1 MNSGHLLVNFRKFPY
16 TLLLLLSILVAG
28 CGGDSVSTPITHDPK
43 TQYLQAVLDASM
55 VTPAK
60 VYTGLTPI
68 SNENTAL
75 IWENGVVG
83 SRLLVTS
90 WIGSAGANYKCP
102 PGGCAAGDTCKEGRE
117 CPNYRWDSWVT
128 VAPELKNYFGG
139 AVPSSMRLAQLL
151 GLPPE
156 YATPGDPKE
165 AQYFL
170 EMWVSPADLYRPCP
184 DPEIT
189 DRECQ
194 TDYSTGIFWNF
205 SPTEKVNATEGGIW
219 EFRDY
224 KGWFDNRTQFIYSY
238 AYPAAKAT
246 DPLPYPWTRLGYTY
260 DWGNPNHI
268 GLSEYVVRGKREN
281 NPDGTPRYISVGIK
295 SVKATAEYFVQ

>member
-1 MNSGHLLVNFRKFPY
+1 MAADDFRENFRRFPY
-16 TLLLLLSILVAG
+16 ILLLLLSLLVSA
-28 CGGDSVSTPITHDPK
+28 CGSDSTTIPEDPK
-43 TQYLQAVLDASM
+43 TLYLKAVLDASV

-68 SNENTAL
+68 TNDNPEL
-75 IWENGVVG
+75 IWENGVAG

-90 WIGSAGANYKCP
+90 WIGSAGASYKCP
-102 PGGCAAGDTCKEGRE
+102 PAGCSSSDTCKEGRE

-128 VAPELKNYFGG
+128 VVPELKNYFIGT
-139 AVPSSMRLAQLL
+139 VPTAMRLAQLL

-170 EMWVSPADLYRPCP
+170 EMWVSPSDLYRPCP

-194 TDYSTGIFWNF
+194 TDYPGSVFWSFN
-205 SPTEKVNATEGGIW
+205 PLEKVNATEGGVW

-224 KGWFDNRTQFIYSY
+224 KGWFENRTQFIYSY
-238 AYPAAKAT
+238 SYPAANPA

-260 DWGNPNHI
+260 DWGNPNPV
-268 GLSEYVVRGKREN
+268 GLSEYVLHGKKEN
-281 NPDGTPRYISVGIK
+281 NPDGTSRYISVGIK
-295 SVKATAEYFVQ
+295 SVKTTAEYFTQ